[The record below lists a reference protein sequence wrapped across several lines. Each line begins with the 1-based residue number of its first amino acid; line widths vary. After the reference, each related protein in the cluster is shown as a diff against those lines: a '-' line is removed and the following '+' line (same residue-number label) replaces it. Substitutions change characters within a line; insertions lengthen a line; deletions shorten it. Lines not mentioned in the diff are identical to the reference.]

1 MEWER
6 GREDKPWE
14 SGLRM
19 ENLHLFGQCHHPGPG
34 DQVSQWHLALE
45 SMATACHLQC
55 CSSGHV
61 TGGQKW
67 GEAKGRDL
75 RALLFL
81 AELQVWD
88 QEAKRG
94 PETLDL
100 GVLPTLE

>member
-1 MEWER
+1 MW
-6 GREDKPWE
+6 
-14 SGLRM
+14 L
-19 ENLHLFGQCHHPGPG
+19 GQR
-34 DQVSQWHLALE
+34 L
-45 SMATACHLQC
+45 
-55 CSSGHV
+55 
-61 TGGQKW
+61 

-88 QEAKRG
+88 QEAKTG